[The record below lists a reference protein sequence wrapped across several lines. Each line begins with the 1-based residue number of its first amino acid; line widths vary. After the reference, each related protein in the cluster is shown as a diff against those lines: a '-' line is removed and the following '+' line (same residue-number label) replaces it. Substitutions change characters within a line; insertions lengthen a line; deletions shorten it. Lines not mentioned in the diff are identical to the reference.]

1 MPAIADSL
9 CTETAVRYTLPH
21 YRPRPCVAAEVC
33 TAATKIR
40 EDALAFFRVARV
52 GINEAYGLSRILGR
66 HKTLQ

>member
-1 MPAIADSL
+1 M
-9 CTETAVRYTLPH
+9 
-21 YRPRPCVAAEVC
+21 AAEVC